1 MVERCIRHTFWHTE
15 TRVMFHAGLYRLKSR
30 HPLARFAA
38 MVLALIA
45 VVALIAIGVF
55 AIAVLALGGIVFA
68 LVRALRSAH
77 ASSVRAGTSPNAAPG
92 VIEGEFSVVNDARG
106 RVTHS

>member
-1 MVERCIRHTFWHTE
+1 
-15 TRVMFHAGLYRLKSR
+15 MFHAGFYRLKSR

-38 MVLALIA
+38 MVLALVA
-45 VVALIAIGVF
+45 VMALIAIGVF
-55 AIAVLALGGIVFA
+55 AIAVLALGGVVFA
-68 LVRALRSAH
+68 LIRALRSAGGPTG
-77 ASSVRAGTSPNAAPG
+77 RAGAAPSPAPG

>member
-1 MVERCIRHTFWHTE
+1 
-15 TRVMFHAGLYRLKSR
+15 MFHAGLYRLKSR

-45 VVALIAIGVF
+45 VIALIAIGVF
-55 AIAVLALGGIVFA
+55 VIAVLALGGAVFA
-68 LVRALRSAH
+68 LMRALRSA
-77 ASSVRAGTSPNAAPG
+77 RAPSARRADTSAG
-92 VIEGEFSVVNDARG
+92 VIEGEFSVVSDVNG